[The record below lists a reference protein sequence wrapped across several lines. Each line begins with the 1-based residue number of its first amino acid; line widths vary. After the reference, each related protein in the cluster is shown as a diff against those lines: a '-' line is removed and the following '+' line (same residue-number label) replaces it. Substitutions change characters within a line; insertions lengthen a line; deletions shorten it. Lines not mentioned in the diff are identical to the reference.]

1 MWHIWGRREMNREFW
16 WGNLKQTDHL
26 QDLDLDM
33 RIILRWV
40 LGKWWDS
47 MDWFGLAQQLQ
58 VLGCHKHCNVA
69 LGSVKCSKFLVWL
82 RNYWLQKMASASWSL
97 VGWLFSLFS

>member
-33 RIILRWV
+33 RIILRWI
-40 LGKWWDS
+40 LGKWWES
-47 MDWFGLAQQLQ
+47 MDFFGLAQQSD
-58 VLGCHKHCNVA
+58 K
-69 LGSVKCSKFLVWL
+69 
-82 RNYWLQKMASASWSL
+82 SWAAINT
-97 VGWLFSLFS
+97 VM